1 MRKELNKKILIA
13 LSVIIAIIG
22 LLTAIYYIDLSRFN
36 KNHKKYDNK
45 YLLNITYLI
54 GDAKKL
60 NKDITIDETI
70 NYNNNSILFSANQV
84 IPLNKENDYLIA
96 DLDDFTNDKLLE
108 VVTDFIFTKNNNNGE
123 KVDGCLYDKT
133 KNIIK
138 IPISFYENKIEDQS
152 IPLRL
157 EIESLMVEKD
167 IKALDVDTSLKGLI
181 TKNKI
186 IKSNNHELTTAFKIN
201 NLFNINKNQ
210 IKIYVNNSNTPIEL
224 TAFDY
229 DKKTNIVTLFIP
241 GILVDKIDVKMS
253 NIFLDVVSAGYEE
266 QVSSPSKFHG
276 IKVNDPIN
284 ITGSKS
290 ISISGI
296 SYCTSTG
303 DGCISIDGQLMYSQG
318 SQGASYYYTYDSN
331 YKRYSTQKYD
341 HLFPY
346 AVKVSNLLSAL
357 GTSMASDFSLTGGN
371 GSRIAFYCAQHG
383 APVDSTPSTMTF
395 TVTKIAGGDNWIA
408 LKFKSQAGTGGQY
421 AESYM
426 KFEWEN
432 AKCRVRP
439 RKLFASGTTIPQGA
453 KATFKLYSGDG
464 VSNGSCTG
472 SLLDTKTVEIKNEN
486 IFNNGEYYSLPN
498 DTFDADLT
506 VGS

>member
-1 MRKELNKKILIA
+1 MRKIFNKKVLIA
-13 LSVIIAIIG
+13 ISVIIVVIG

-45 YLLNITYLI
+45 YLLNVTYLI
-54 GDAKKL
+54 GDSKKL
-60 NKDITIDETI
+60 DKNITIDETVD
-70 NYNNNSILFSANQV
+70 YNNSSILFSVNQV
-84 IPLNKENDYLIA
+84 IPLNKENNYLTA
-96 DLDDFTNDKLLE
+96 DLDDFTNDKLLK
-108 VVTDFIFTKNNNNGE
+108 VVTDYIFTMNNNNGE
-123 KVDGCLYDKT
+123 IVDDCSYDKT
-133 KNIIK
+133 NNTIK
-138 IPISFYENKIEDQS
+138 IPISFYENKIADQS

-157 EIESLMVEKD
+157 EVESLMAEKD

-181 TKNKI
+181 TKNI
-186 IKSNNHELTTAFKIN
+186 TIKSNNHELTTAFKIN

-210 IKIYVNNSNTPIEL
+210 IKIYVNNSNTPIESK
-224 TAFDY
+224 AYNF
-229 DKKTNIVTLFIP
+229 DKKTNIVTLYIP

-253 NIFLDVVSAGYEE
+253 NILLDVVSAGYEE
-266 QVSSPSKFHG
+266 QVSSPSKFHA

-296 SYCTSTG
+296 SYCTSASSTG
-303 DGCISIDGQLMYSQG
+303 CTSVAGQIFYSQNY
-318 SQGASYYYTYDSN
+318 ASYYYTYDSN
-331 YKRYSTQKYD
+331 YRRYSTQRYD

-346 AVKVSNLLSAL
+346 AVDVNNLLSAL
-357 GTSMASDFSLTGGN
+357 GTSKASDFSLTGGN
-371 GSRIAFYCAQHG
+371 GSKIAFYCAQHG

-395 TVTKIAGGDNWIA
+395 TVTKIDGGDNWIA

-439 RKLFASGTTIPQGA
+439 RKLVVLAHYLIQR
-453 KATFKLYSGDG
+453 L
-464 VSNGSCTG
+464 
-472 SLLDTKTVEIKNEN
+472 
-486 IFNNGEYYSLPN
+486 
-498 DTFDADLT
+498 
-506 VGS
+506 